1 MLSQPPRGFLDWPV
15 VTDPAAWQAD
25 VAIVGIPLSEP
36 YPRDPWPNDQANA
49 PSWVRRLSVQFCDGA
64 DHWDFDN
71 GAPLAEILPPRCID
85 LGDLVWNGSEYGSFL
100 QKSAPLFAGLWRN
113 GTQIL
118 GIGGDHGVT
127 IPLLHGLEGVGE
139 PVYIVH
145 VDAHLDWRDD
155 VQGVRNGY
163 SSPLR
168 RASELPWISGMTQ
181 IGLRGTGSAR
191 RAEYEAAAAWGSRM
205 IPAYEVHDR
214 GIDWVIQQLPKD
226 KPVFLTIDADG
237 VDPTVMPA
245 VLGPSPGGLTAP
257 QIFKL
262 IRAVAQQS
270 RLVGMDVVEIAPAWE
285 PANMLTATMAGRM
298 FVQALGATWKR

>member
-1 MLSQPPRGFLDWPV
+1 MLSRPPRGFLDWPV
-15 VTDPAAWQAD
+15 MIEPAARQAD
-25 VAIVGIPLSEP
+25 VAFLGIPLSEP

-49 PSWVRRLSVQFCDGA
+49 PHWVRRQSIQFCDGP

-71 GAPLAEILPPRCID
+71 GAALGEILPPNCLD
-85 LGDLVWNGSEYGSFL
+85 LGDLVWGGSAYDTFL
-100 QKSAPLFAGLWRN
+100 REAGDLLAGLWKS
-113 GTQIL
+113 GTQVFSV
-118 GIGGDHGVT
+118 GGDHGVT

-139 PVYIVH
+139 PIHIVH

-191 RAEYEAAAAWGSRM
+191 RGEYEAAAAWGSRL
-205 IPAYEVHDR
+205 IPACEVHDR
-214 GIDWVIQQLPKD
+214 GIDWVIDQIPHD

-237 VDPTVMPA
+237 VDPSIMPA
-245 VLGPSPGGLTAP
+245 VLAPSPGGLTAP
-257 QIFKL
+257 QMFRL
-262 IRAVAQQS
+262 IRAIAARG
-270 RLVGMDVVEIAPAWE
+270 RLVGMDVVEIAPGVE
-285 PANMLTATMAGRM
+285 PANAITAIMAGRM
-298 FVQALGATWKR
+298 FIHALGATWKR

>member
-1 MLSQPPRGFLDWPV
+1 MFSQPPRGFLDWPI
-15 VTDPAAWQAD
+15 VTDPQAWRAD

-36 YPRDPWPNDQANA
+36 YPRDPWPNDQSLA
-49 PSWVRRLSVQFCDGA
+49 PNWVRRQSVQYCDGP

-71 GAPLAEILPPRCID
+71 SAPLAEILPPRCID
-85 LGDLVWNGSEYGSFL
+85 LGDLVWDGSSYDVFL
-100 QKSAPLFAGLWRN
+100 KQAGPLFANLWRS
-113 GTQIL
+113 GTQIF

-139 PVYIVH
+139 KIHIVH

-191 RAEYEAAAAWGSRM
+191 RPEYEAAAAWGSRL
-205 IPAYEVHDR
+205 IPAHEVHEH
-214 GIDWVIQQLPKD
+214 GIDWVIDQIPAGQPI
-226 KPVFLTIDADG
+226 FLTIDADG
-237 VDPTVMPA
+237 VDPAIMPA
-245 VLGPSPGGLTAP
+245 VLAPSPGGLTAP
-257 QIFKL
+257 QMFKL
-262 IRAVAQQS
+262 IRAVAQRG
-270 RLVGMDVVEIAPAWE
+270 RLVGMDVVEIAPSVE
-285 PANMLTATMAGRM
+285 PANAITAIMAGRM
-298 FVQALGATWKR
+298 FIQALGATWKR

>member
-1 MLSQPPRGFLDWPV
+1 MLSQPARGFLDWPV

-49 PSWVRRLSVQFCDGA
+49 PAWVRRQSVQFCDGP

-71 GAPLAEILPPRCID
+71 GAPLGEILPKRCID
-85 LGDLVWNGSEYGSFL
+85 LGDLVWNGSDYNSFL
-100 QKSAPLFAGLWRN
+100 KKSGPLFANLWRS
-113 GTQIL
+113 GTQIF

-191 RAEYEAAAAWGSRM
+191 RAEYDAATAWGSRL

-214 GIDWVIQQLPKD
+214 GIDWVIEQLPKG

-237 VDPTVMPA
+237 IDPSIMPA
-245 VLGPSPGGLTAP
+245 VLAPAPGGLTAP

-262 IRAVAQQS
+262 IRSVAIHS

-285 PANMLTATMAGRM
+285 PANMLTGAMAGRM
-298 FVQALGATWKR
+298 FIQALGASWKR

>member
-245 VLGPSPGGLTAP
+245 VLGPSPGGHTAP